1 MVAKIR
7 SLLEQR
13 NLTHEHLEQVFMEM
27 DGDGNSS
34 LDMQELRLLTMPVRT
49 TAILTMAILTM
60 AILTMAILTMAILT
74 MATLAMVILTMALL
88 TMALLTMGSRRAGVP
103 PRAWRHGHY
112 RDLAP
117 A

>member
-1 MVAKIR
+1 MLFVVAKIR

-13 NLTHEHLEQVFMEM
+13 NLTHEHLEQVFREM

-60 AILTMAILTMAILT
+60 AI
-74 MATLAMVILTMALL
+74 LAMVILTMALL

>member
-1 MVAKIR
+1 MLFVVAKIR

-13 NLTHEHLEQVFMEM
+13 NLTHEHLEQVFREM

-60 AILTMAILTMAILT
+60 AIL
-74 MATLAMVILTMALL
+74 AMVIL